1 MNTSN
6 KSDRNDDAEEEVGIT
21 PVEKDN
27 DGKDN
32 KPTEPKEEQET
43 QDGDDNKG
51 DECCI
56 CLEELPNK
64 G

>member
-6 KSDRNDDAEEEVGIT
+6 KSDRNDDAAEEVAKT

-32 KPTEPKEEQET
+32 KPTEPNEEQET
-43 QDGDDNKG
+43 QDSDDNKG

-56 CLEELPNK
+56 C
-64 G
+64 